1 MWILSFIPD
10 SILVYVIN
18 IVLCIGV
25 ITSIVGF
32 VFKFVP
38 LVPYRPIIQL
48 VGILLLSLG
57 LYFKGGY
64 SVEIQWR
71 SRVVYLQSQL
81 TAAQAKSTEANT
93 KIEIKIVERIK
104 IVKQNVE
111 AIKQN
116 IKLKKEIIN
125 EECILN
131 DTAID
136 LYNQAVTNNQ
146 GVASE

>member
-71 SRVVYLQSQL
+71 SRVVDLQSQL